1 MCWFRVYLLAG
12 CGLSSARILAS
23 MGQWGGWAGA
33 GLSTVIKHRA
43 HPLFF
48 LVPKANLKTED
59 YHFLCLPDEETR
71 LRVVK
76 YFAPGHTAGTDPGY
90 ESHVSWVTS
99 LFSFCPLSVVY
110 SFIPNLFIGSLPDSN
125 LGIWESS
132 SNEALLALGGDSH
145 QQQTLLK
152 SGDCS
157 AED

>member
-1 MCWFRVYLLAG
+1 MCDLGSTFSWLWFVISQHFSFHGVAGRV
-12 CGLSSARILAS
+12 
-23 MGQWGGWAGA
+23 GGG
-33 GLSTVIKHRA
+33 RA

-76 YFAPGHTAGTDPGY
+76 YFAPGHTAGTGPGY

-132 SNEALLALGGDSH
+132 SNESLLALGGDSH